1 MFASGCIRFHGGV
14 SGIRPGSVTV
24 ARYRDAKYIKQI
36 KLVVIERMNI
46 TMKRSFRESS
56 RIPLRF
62 EVKEKLKNTQA
73 VMENVVNAID
83 RPFMTKSFF
92 PRS

>member
-1 MFASGCIRFHGGV
+1 
-14 SGIRPGSVTV
+14 
-24 ARYRDAKYIKQI
+24 
-36 KLVVIERMNI
+36 MNI

-83 RPFMTKSFF
+83 RPFMTRSFF
-92 PRS
+92 PSLDLRS